1 MNQQSWIFP
10 KKKNYNV
17 NEEREYLKISC
28 FIWCCKKKVYQQ
40 WAQWKRLVVFF
51 FFVVKEVFC
60 QPVERFWMRKEN
72 HLRRLI
78 STLIQTLPAAFV
90 ANRALSIRKL
100 NRFFFHI
107 KVLHIRTHEKYE
119 GKKTTKKLFANEIYI
134 TSFVIRLFH
143 LSGISWDRHENEA
156 NPFKVVICEKIK
168 ILIQNHLVEDL
179 MN

>member
-1 MNQQSWIFP
+1 M
-10 KKKNYNV
+10 

-28 FIWCCKKKVYQQ
+28 FICCCKKKGC
-40 WAQWKRLVVFF
+40 FF

-90 ANRALSIRKL
+90 AYRALSIRKL

-134 TSFVIRLFH
+134 TSFIIRLFH

>member
-10 KKKNYNV
+10 KKNNYNV

-28 FIWCCKKKVYQQ
+28 FICCCKKRYISNGPNEND
-40 WAQWKRLVVFF
+40 WLFFF

-78 STLIQTLPAAFV
+78 STLIQTLPVAFV

-100 NRFFFHI
+100 NRFFFTS
-107 KVLHIRTHEKYE
+107 KSYTYALMKNTKEK
-119 GKKTTKKLFANEIYI
+119 KQQKSCL
-134 TSFVIRLFH
+134 
-143 LSGISWDRHENEA
+143 
-156 NPFKVVICEKIK
+156 
-168 ILIQNHLVEDL
+168 L
-179 MN
+179 MKSI

>member
-1 MNQQSWIFP
+1 M
-10 KKKNYNV
+10 

-28 FIWCCKKKVYQQ
+28 FICCCKKRYISNGPNEND
-40 WAQWKRLVVFF
+40 WLFFF

>member
-28 FIWCCKKKVYQQ
+28 FICCCKKKVYQQ

-100 NRFFFHI
+100 NRFFFSHQSPTHTHSW
-107 KVLHIRTHEKYE
+107 KIRR
-119 GKKTTKKLFANEIYI
+119 KKNNKKA
-134 TSFVIRLFH
+134 V
-143 LSGISWDRHENEA
+143 
-156 NPFKVVICEKIK
+156 C
-168 ILIQNHLVEDL
+168 
-179 MN
+179 

>member
-1 MNQQSWIFP
+1 
-10 KKKNYNV
+10 
-17 NEEREYLKISC
+17 
-28 FIWCCKKKVYQQ
+28 
-40 WAQWKRLVVFF
+40 
-51 FFVVKEVFC
+51 
-60 QPVERFWMRKEN
+60 MRKEN

-119 GKKTTKKLFANEIYI
+119 GKKITKKLFANEIYI

-143 LSGISWDRHENEA
+143 LSGIS
-156 NPFKVVICEKIK
+156 
-168 ILIQNHLVEDL
+168 
-179 MN
+179 

>member
-1 MNQQSWIFP
+1 M
-10 KKKNYNV
+10 

-28 FIWCCKKKVYQQ
+28 FICCCKKKVYQQ

-100 NRFFFHI
+100 NRFFFFTS
-107 KVLHIRTHEKYE
+107 KSYTYALMKNTKE
-119 GKKTTKKLFANEIYI
+119 KKTTKKLFANEIYI

>member
-1 MNQQSWIFP
+1 
-10 KKKNYNV
+10 
-17 NEEREYLKISC
+17 
-28 FIWCCKKKVYQQ
+28 
-40 WAQWKRLVVFF
+40 
-51 FFVVKEVFC
+51 
-60 QPVERFWMRKEN
+60 MRKEN

-107 KVLHIRTHEKYE
+107 KVLHI
-119 GKKTTKKLFANEIYI
+119 
-134 TSFVIRLFH
+134 
-143 LSGISWDRHENEA
+143 HENEA

>member
-1 MNQQSWIFP
+1 M
-10 KKKNYNV
+10 

-28 FIWCCKKKVYQQ
+28 FICCCKKRYISNGPNEND
-40 WAQWKRLVVFF
+40 WVFF

-100 NRFFFHI
+100 NRFFFSHQSPTHTHSW
-107 KVLHIRTHEKYE
+107 KIRR
-119 GKKTTKKLFANEIYI
+119 KKNNKKLFANEIYI
-134 TSFVIRLFH
+134 TSFIIRLFH

>member
-1 MNQQSWIFP
+1 M
-10 KKKNYNV
+10 

-28 FIWCCKKKVYQQ
+28 FICCCKKRYISNGPNEND
-40 WAQWKRLVVFF
+40 WVFF

-90 ANRALSIRKL
+90 ANSALSIRKL
-100 NRFFFHI
+100 NRFFFFTS
-107 KVLHIRTHEKYE
+107 KSYTYALMKNTKE
-119 GKKTTKKLFANEIYI
+119 KKTTKKLFANEIYI

>member
-1 MNQQSWIFP
+1 M
-10 KKKNYNV
+10 

-28 FIWCCKKKVYQQ
+28 FICCCKKRYISNGPNEND
-40 WAQWKRLVVFF
+40 WVFF

-100 NRFFFHI
+100 NRFFFSHQSPTHTHSW
-107 KVLHIRTHEKYE
+107 KIRR
-119 GKKTTKKLFANEIYI
+119 KKTTKKLFANEIYI

>member
-28 FIWCCKKKVYQQ
+28 FICCCKKRYISNGPNEND
-40 WAQWKRLVVFF
+40 WLFF
-51 FFVVKEVFC
+51 FSSWLRKFFVNLWKDSEWGKKTIFAC
-60 QPVERFWMRKEN
+60 
-72 HLRRLI
+72 RLI

-119 GKKTTKKLFANEIYI
+119 GKKNNKKA
-134 TSFVIRLFH
+134 V
-143 LSGISWDRHENEA
+143 
-156 NPFKVVICEKIK
+156 C
-168 ILIQNHLVEDL
+168 
-179 MN
+179 